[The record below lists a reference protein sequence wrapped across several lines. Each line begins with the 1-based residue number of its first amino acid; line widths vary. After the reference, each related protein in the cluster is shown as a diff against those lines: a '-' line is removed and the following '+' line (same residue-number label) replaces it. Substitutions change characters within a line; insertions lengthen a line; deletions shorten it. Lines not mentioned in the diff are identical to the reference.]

1 MKVEKATIVRALR
14 ALAQAQSN
22 PYRAQAFRRAADA
35 LRSVPEEQLK
45 QMSLRELEKLPGVGR
60 SSAQVVWELLQE
72 GRSTR
77 YEEEVGLP
85 LDCDL
90 LELRGVGLGTARML
104 VKRGIRNIAQL
115 KAALDSGKLEHPTLK
130 KSVELWAR
138 YKERLPWW
146 KAHEVLAWLAA
157 QLPRLSD
164 FIPCG
169 SYRRLAAT
177 VGDLDVIVPPGAVK
191 YIHRRLGRAWVEEAA
206 GERRLS
212 GTLQLEDLKL
222 HIDFLEVSG
231 KELPAAILYL
241 TGSRAFNVAMRRR
254 AKALGYKLNEK
265 GIVLPSGRFRYLK
278 DEREAFALLNWP
290 YVPPEAREFG
300 NEDEIECPPDWNR
313 VVDYD
318 FHVHSTFSDGEWDLD
333 ELKSLPVKLLGVSDH
348 SRPHAQGVRPGE
360 FAQYVQA
367 VRARGFLVG
376 LEVEVL
382 KGGRIKP
389 EVDLTRLDY
398 VVLSAHYRRES
409 ILEIADL
416 LRQPEFERLPV
427 VLAHVSGRRVG
438 QRDGVDEDRLLKLLE
453 ELKPYRHRVVVEV
466 NAQPD
471 RLDPPMRVLRRA
483 VALGY
488 GVVLSSDFHRGDRS
502 AYRLLRYVAQ
512 RRAQRGLVRKANLIK
527 GLKILKY
534 GT

>member
-1 MKVEKATIVRALR
+1 MKVGKATIVRALQ
-14 ALAQAQSN
+14 ALAQAQTN
-22 PYRAQAFRRAADA
+22 RYRAQAFRRAADA
-35 LRSVPEEQLK
+35 LRSVPEEHLRQL
-45 QMSLRELEKLPGVGR
+45 SLRELEKLPGVGR

-72 GRSTR
+72 GSSTR
-77 YEEEVGLP
+77 YEKEVRLP

-104 VKRGIRNIAQL
+104 VKRGIRTITQL
-115 KAALDSGKLEHPTLK
+115 KEALESGKLEHPTLK

-138 YKERLPWW
+138 YKNRIPWW
-146 KAHEVLAWLAA
+146 RAHEVLVWLTA

-169 SYRRLAAT
+169 SYRRLAST
-177 VGDLDVIVPPGAVK
+177 VGDLDIVVPPGAIK
-191 YIHRRLGRAWVEEAA
+191 YIQRRLGNAWIEEAA

-212 GTLQLEDLKL
+212 GTLQLEGLKL
-222 HIDFLEVSG
+222 HIDFLEVPG
-231 KELPAAILYL
+231 KELAAAVLYL
-241 TGSRAFNVAMRRR
+241 TGSRAFNVVMRRR
-254 AKALGYKLNEK
+254 AKSLGYKLNEK
-265 GIVLPSGRFRYLK
+265 GIVLPSGRFHHLK
-278 DEREAFALLNWP
+278 DEQEAFVLLDWP

-300 NEDEIECPPDWNR
+300 NDDEIERPPDWKR
-313 VVDYD
+313 VANYD
-318 FHVHSTFSDGEWDLD
+318 FHVHSTFSDGEWNLD
-333 ELKSLPVKLLGVSDH
+333 ELKALPVKLLGVSDH
-348 SRPHAQGVRPGE
+348 SRPHAQGVRPE
-360 FAQYVQA
+360 KFAQYVRA

-389 EVDLTRLDY
+389 EVDLTKLDY

-409 ILEIADL
+409 ILEVADL
-416 LRQPEFERLPV
+416 LRRPEFERLPV
-427 VLAHVSGRRVG
+427 VLAHLSGRRVG
-438 QRDGVDEDRLLKLLE
+438 HRDGVDEDKLIRLLE
-453 ELKPYRHRVVVEV
+453 ELQAYRHRVVIEV

-471 RLDPPMRVLRRA
+471 RLDPPMRVLRKA

-502 AYRLLRYVAQ
+502 TYRLLRYVAQ

-527 GLKILKY
+527 GLKVIK
-534 GT
+534 GG